1 MIDTQIQMLH
11 SIIVDKLA
19 DKTQL
24 DYREML
30 INTIERAKPLFIKHL
45 RESTQKIL
53 KNMHKNHNQNI

>member
-1 MIDTQIQMLH
+1 LH
-11 SIIVDKLA
+11 SIIFDKLA

-30 INTIERAKPLFIKHL
+30 INTIERAKPLYIKHL